1 MKPVLKVCT
10 IAFALLS
17 PMVLFAQKPTLSCR
31 PLPDSNT
38 FIQPD
43 EQIVGNQ
50 ICKIV
55 VAPASSPSQPTQT
68 AKLANDPPAAPAEAV
83 PTPSPAVAQPVPS
96 PNPEAVE
103 ATSAPIKPC
112 LIVASA
118 EGHRFRDSM
127 IAGAL
132 TGGIGFIGGALV
144 GGAKYAYRDSFD
156 VPASEVKVKYKGKE
170 LQNIERSGVHIE
182 IVSSKDKTG
191 SELDAARK
199 SCREQ

>member
-10 IAFALLS
+10 IAFALFS

-38 FIQPD
+38 FIQPG
-43 EQIVGNQ
+43 EQIVGSQ

-55 VAPASSPSQPTQT
+55 ATPASSRSQPTQS
-68 AKLANDPPAAPAEAV
+68 AELANDPPAPSTEAV
-83 PTPSPAVAQPVPS
+83 PSTPVVQPAPS
-96 PNPEAVE
+96 IAPSAVE
-103 ATSAPIKPC
+103 ASAKPVKPC

-127 IAGAL
+127 IAGVL
-132 TGGIGFIGGALV
+132 TGGIGFVGGALV
-144 GGAKYAYRDSFD
+144 GGAKYAYRDSFNM
-156 VPASEVKVKYKGKE
+156 PASELKVKYKGKE
-170 LQNIERSGVHIE
+170 LQNIELSGVHIE